1 MILFS
6 ISYNKENP
14 ERLKKNFNSI
24 TTVPGILST
33 LAYIFFI
40 GGYFVGP
47 QYSYKHFIQCLQ
59 RNKDE
64 PYDIPLQLV
73 LQKFLLS
80 VTLLVLIVACFD
92 PLSTTYV
99 LETEEFHSMSY
110 IKRCFHWV
118 CWGHLVIVKYTMV
131 WTLAEGVVILAGIGY
146 NPNAKGINYCIK
158 IFSIGL
164 GTIDLTTRIVIYYY
178 HYFKI

>member
-1 MILFS
+1 MFVYNTSYTIDKYQFCPKRIIIILFS

-80 VTLLVLIVACFD
+80 ITLLVLIVACFD

-99 LETEEFHSMSY
+99 LETQEFHSMSY
-110 IKRCFHWV
+110 AKRCFHWV

-146 NPNAKGINYCIK
+146 NPNVKGI
-158 IFSIGL
+158 
-164 GTIDLTTRIVIYYY
+164 
-178 HYFKI
+178 

>member
-1 MILFS
+1 MLYINWSLTNRNKSNVNFLNR
-6 ISYNKENP
+6 YNKDNP
-14 ERLKKNFNSI
+14 ERLKKNYNSI
-24 TTVPGILST
+24 TEVPGIFST
-33 LAYIFFI
+33 LAYVFFI

-47 QYSYKHFIQCLQ
+47 QYSYKHFNKCLQ

-80 VTLLVLIVACFD
+80 ISLLVLIVVCFS

-99 LETEEFHSMSY
+99 LETAEFHTMPY
-110 IKRCFHWV
+110 INRCFHWV

-131 WTLAEGVVILAGIGY
+131 WTLAEGVIILAGIGY
-146 NPNAKGINYCIK
+146 NPNAEGTLICCRKLWTF
-158 IFSIGL
+158 IF
-164 GTIDLTTRIVIYYY
+164 
-178 HYFKI
+178 